1 MSALKVRYDLL
12 FLLLSLFF
20 LSSCDSK
27 RFFEENKSIPKSVW
41 NRYEKIGFDVMITD
55 TTAAYDVYLNVR
67 NDMSYPY
74 ANLYFF
80 LETRPPAG
88 RTYKD
93 TIECT
98 LADYSGKW
106 LGKGFGSIKFNRF
119 LFEKG
124 VKFRMAGKYTFTC
137 EQAMRVID
145 LQGIKD
151 IGLRIE
157 KEQ

>member
-1 MSALKVRYDLL
+1 MVASKNHFSLYFLLL
-12 FLLLSLFF
+12 FLLV

-27 RFFEENKSIPKSVW
+27 RFFEENKTIPKSVW
-41 NRYEKIGFDVMITD
+41 NRYEKIRFDVMIAD
-55 TTAAYDVYLNVR
+55 TSAAYDIYLNVR
-67 NDMSYPY
+67 NDMTYPY

-80 LETRPPAG
+80 LETEPPAG
-88 RTYKD
+88 RVYMD
-93 TIECT
+93 TVECT

-106 LGKGFGSIKFNRF
+106 MGKGFGSIKFNRF

-124 VKFRMAGKYTFTC
+124 VKFRKAGKYTFLC

-151 IGLRIE
+151 VGLRIE
-157 KEQ
+157 KE